1 MSNAASPGAVERH
14 PPGLFLLFFVEMWER
29 FSFYGMRALLIF
41 YLTKGFLKATDD
53 SAYAIYGAYTALV
66 YATPFIG
73 GILAD
78 RLLGT
83 RLAIIL
89 GGLLMAAGHLV
100 MTVETE
106 VGLYTALALLIC
118 GNGFFKPN
126 ISTMVGALYPAGSPR
141 RDAGFTIFYIG
152 INLGAG
158 LAPLVCGYIGETYGW
173 HYGFGLATIGM
184 LVGLATFVAPS
195 TLSTGLIVLTAAG
208 ATAVMFISTKDDYL
222 QMGLNAPVAIALVVA
237 AIFAAKNLARGGIP
251 ADVGLPPPN
260 EQSLMKGTGR
270 FRFTVVL
277 IATLACVPVIALL
290 VSRNELAGY
299 VLTVFGVVS
308 LGYLIFGMV
317 TSTRIERERLIVVLI
332 LTFFSM
338 LFWAIFEQA
347 GSSVNN
353 FTDRNVDRVVG
364 DAPVELGKEYA
375 NIPITQEL
383 YGQTID
389 GKRWEL
395 ADIAEAQKARLEA
408 VATDPNTTVGTITF
422 TPTEER
428 HALISVGGGEL
439 KASVFQA
446 VNPICIMLFGLIFSS
461 LWVSLGRRGKDP
473 SAPFKFG
480 LGLVQLGL
488 GFGILWWATKSA
500 DSMGMVAVSFL
511 ILSYVLQTTGELCLS
526 PVGLSLVTK
535 LSPVRMA
542 SAVMGTWFLATAF
555 SQYLAAI
562 IAKLTGGEHGGGSGA
577 SPPPWETVGT
587 YGEVFGQLGI
597 VAVVAGFVLFA
608 LSPFLNKWMHL
619 SPKELGNSGH

>member
-1 MSNAASPGAVERH
+1 
-14 PPGLFLLFFVEMWER
+14 MWER

-41 YLTKGFLKATDD
+41 YLTKGFLKASDD

-83 RLAIIL
+83 RLSIIL

-100 MTVETE
+100 MTVETT

-126 ISTMVGALYPAGSPR
+126 ISTMVGALYPAASAR

-195 TLSTGLIVLTAAG
+195 ALSTALIIATAVG
-208 ATAVMFISTKDDYL
+208 ATAVMFISTKDDML
-222 QMGLNAPVAIALVVA
+222 QMGLNAPVAIALVIAAIVA
-237 AIFAAKNLARGGIP
+237 AMNLSRGGIP
-251 ADVGLPPPN
+251 KDIGRPPPDDR
-260 EQSLMKGTGR
+260 SLLKGSST
-270 FRFTVVL
+270 FRFGVVAV
-277 IATLACVPVIALL
+277 ATLACVPLIALL
-290 VSRNELAGY
+290 ISRNEMAGY
-299 VLTVFGVVS
+299 VLTTFGVVS
-308 LGYLIFGMV
+308 LAYLIFGMV
-317 TSTRIERERLIVVLI
+317 TSTKVERERLIVVLV

-364 DAPVELGKEYA
+364 DAPAEIGKEYK
-375 NIPITQEL
+375 NVEITQEL

-395 ADIAEAQKARLEA
+395 ADIADAQKDRLEA
-408 VATDPNTTVGTITF
+408 IKDDPNTTVGTITF
-422 TPTEER
+422 TANDPK
-428 HALISVGGGEL
+428 HALIGIGGGEM

-446 VNPICIMLFGLIFSS
+446 VNPICIMLFGLIFSQ
-461 LWVSLGRRGKDP
+461 LWVFLGRRGKDP

-480 LGLVQLGL
+480 LGLIQLGI
-488 GFGILWWATKSA
+488 GFGVLWWAAKSA
-500 DSMGMVAVSFL
+500 DPMGMVAMQFL

-535 LSPVRMA
+535 LSPTRMA

-555 SQYLAAI
+555 SQYLASF
-562 IAKLTGGEHGGGSGA
+562 IARLTGGEHGAGEGTL
-577 SPPPWETVGT
+577 PPPWETVNT

-597 VAVVAGFVLFA
+597 VAVAAGFLLFVLT
-608 LSPFLNKWMHL
+608 PFLNKWMHL
-619 SPKELGNSGH
+619 DPKELASGGH